1 MENSTFMTLVL
12 MFCIFHYQY
21 LGVYRKIYTQ
31 DNVIIT
37 QMGNIFYNKLQTI
50 LVIDCKYYT
59 HNLKYACIGIFI
71 YRDKY

>member
-1 MENSTFMTLVL
+1 
-12 MFCIFHYQY
+12 
-21 LGVYRKIYTQ
+21 
-31 DNVIIT
+31 
-37 QMGNIFYNKLQTI
+37 MGNIFYNKLQTI